1 MWLSCLVLWAKSFW
15 VEHAYDTMA
24 WYLLVPFDSLST
36 FVGTPGHCFV
46 DYIKSTSLLTSLELF
61 KSCCLNT
68 SKTVNVSH
76 NCTYEYNIEIR
87 KQSLIIIV
95 HNVPDYVYAFFFLR
109 FSLKINHVLNL
120 ERELS
125 DPQNAHRLQSESQF
139 YPVTCYTL
147 IHANSQ
153 LQLKT

>member
-1 MWLSCLVLWAKSFW
+1 MPIVLWL
-15 VEHAYDTMA
+15 DG

-36 FVGTPGHCFV
+36 FVGSPSHCFV
-46 DYIKSTSLLTSLELF
+46 DYNKSTSLLTSQELF
-61 KSCCLNT
+61 KSCYLNT
-68 SKTVNVSH
+68 SKTINVSY
-76 NCTYEYNIEIR
+76 NCAYECNIEIR

-95 HNVPDYVYAFFFLR
+95 YNVPHEVYAFFLFFLR

-125 DPQNAHRLQSESQF
+125 DSQNVHRLQSENQF
-139 YPVTCYTL
+139 YPVTWYTR